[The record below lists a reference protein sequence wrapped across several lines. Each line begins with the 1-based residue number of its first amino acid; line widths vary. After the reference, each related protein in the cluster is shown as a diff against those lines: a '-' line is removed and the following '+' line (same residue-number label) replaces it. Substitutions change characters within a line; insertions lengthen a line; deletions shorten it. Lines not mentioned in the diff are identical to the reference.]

1 MELASRVAPAGR
13 ALRDA
18 AYTLVDHRRVV
29 LATLMVAQ
37 VGLVVALA
45 LSIEH
50 NGWLYYQ
57 GGDQIWLV
65 TTGWLFTLVEMPWA
79 IISPGWPLVLA
90 AITALTGPDMVA
102 AIPPTMALNVL
113 VLGPLATWAV
123 YALAAR
129 IAGRRRPVVC
139 RAVGGRAR
147 TLRSRSS
154 SIATTSATSSSSSR
168 RRSA

>member
-18 AYTLVDHRRVV
+18 ANTLVDHRRVV

-37 VGLVVALA
+37 VGFVVALA

-90 AITALTGPDMVA
+90 PITALTGPDLVA

-129 IAGRRRPVVC
+129 IAGA
-139 RAVGGRAR
+139 RACGVPRCGWSRR
-147 TLRSRSS
+147 TLRSHSS